1 MAAADFRVKNG
12 LIVNENLQVF
22 GNSTLGESN
31 TDTTTIWGLTT
42 IKDGN
47 LVVKNSAD
55 ATVFSFDR
63 TTGNLTISG
72 LLASTGTS
80 TLANL
85 TLSGALQVDG
95 NATIG
100 NGSGDVHTVTG
111 TVNTT
116 GQMNVDNLR
125 LDGNVLSSTDTNGN
139 VVITPNGTG
148 IVSVSSAMTV
158 GSNLTVTGNLT
169 INGTTTTVNSTTT
182 TLDDPILTLGGDT
195 APVADDNKDRG
206 IEFRYFDTA
215 ARLGFFGYDDST
227 GKFTFLTG
235 ATNSSEVFSGT
246 KGELDASV
254 AFANILNKPSP
265 VITLGGD
272 LTGSVTLTELASGTL
287 TATIAANSVALG
299 TDTTGDYAAS
309 VAVSGNG
316 LTLTGTAGEGTAFTV
331 NSNAVSAN
339 TASTLVFRDA
349 SGNFSAGTI
358 TAALT
363 GTASDAAQA
372 TKWTTARTI
381 TLGGD
386 LTGSVSINGTADVTL
401 TATVAANSVALG
413 TDTTGNY
420 IATIAGTANQ
430 VIVSGSGSETSAVTL
445 SLPQDIATTSTPTF
459 TGTVLSTTGIDAN
472 TRAEFN
478 STTGMILRSVT
489 DVLVALDNDNNSAN
503 SKFFI
508 QNGADATVFTVE
520 EDGSTI
526 IAGSLEVTGT
536 TTITGSGGA
545 TIATNA
551 TANTTT
557 YSGNGTITT
566 AGSAAT
572 LLLSSTGS
580 NGIVKLSNANG
591 DVTLNANGTVTF
603 TDGIILPSMNLNT
616 YTVTGVTNDISA
628 TAPSDKLA
636 TANASKSY
644 TDQAVIA
651 YAIVFGL

>member
-12 LIVNENLQVF
+12 LVVNENLQVF
-22 GNSTLGESN
+22 GNSTLGNTN

-47 LVVKNSAD
+47 LVVKNSSD
-55 ATVFSFDR
+55 TTVFSFDR
-63 TTGNLTISG
+63 TTGNLSISG
-72 LLASTGTS
+72 LLASGGTS

-85 TLSGALQVDG
+85 SLSGTLQVDG

-100 NGSGDVHTVTG
+100 NGAGDVHAVTG

-116 GQMNVDNLR
+116 GQVNVDNLR
-125 LDGNVLSSTDTNGN
+125 LDGNVISSTDTNGN
-139 VVITPNGTG
+139 VVLTPNGTG
-148 IVSVSSAMTV
+148 IVQVSSSLAV
-158 GSNLTVTGNLT
+158 GSDLTVTGNLT
-169 INGTTTTVNSTTT
+169 VNGTTQTVNSTVTT
-182 TLDDPILTLGGDT
+182 IDDPVITLGGDT
-195 APVADDNKDRG
+195 APVSDDNKDRG
-206 IEFRYFDTA
+206 IEFRYFDSTA
-215 ARLGFFGYDDST
+215 RVGFFGYDDST
-227 GKFTFLTG
+227 GKFTFLTA
-235 ATNSSEVFSGT
+235 ATNTSEVFSGT
-246 KGELDASV
+246 KGELDAGV
-254 AFANILNKPSP
+254 DWANILNKPDP

-272 LTGSVTLTELASGTL
+272 LTGSVTLTDLASGTL

-299 TDTTGDYAAS
+299 TDTTGDYAGS
-309 VAVSGNG
+309 VGVSGNG
-316 LTLTGTAGEGTAFTV
+316 LTITGTAGEGTAFTV
-331 NSNAVSAN
+331 NSNAVATN
-339 TASTLVFRDA
+339 TVSTLVFRDG
-349 SGNFSAGTI
+349 SGNFAANTI
-358 TAALT
+358 TAALI
-363 GTASDAAQA
+363 GTASDATQA
-372 TKWTTARTI
+372 SKWTTARTI

-386 LTGSVSINGTADVTL
+386 LSGSVSINGTADVTL

-413 TDTTGNY
+413 TDTTGDY
-420 IATIAGTANQ
+420 VATVTGTANQ
-430 VIVSGSGSETSAVTL
+430 VIISGAGTEGRTPTF
-445 SLPQDIATTSTPTF
+445 SLPQDIATTSSPTF
-459 TGTVLSTTGIDAN
+459 AGTTLSSTGIDAN

-478 STTGMILRSVT
+478 ATTGMVLRSVT
-489 DVLVALDNDNNSAN
+489 DVLVSLDNDNNSAN

-508 QNGADATVFTVE
+508 QNGADSTVFTVE

-536 TTITGSGGA
+536 TLITGSGGA

-616 YTVTGVTNDISA
+616 YTVTGVTNDITA
-628 TAPSDKLA
+628 TAPADKLV